1 MRRWNG
7 WGDDGV
13 IFPLEEAGRSF
24 LESAL
29 GPGTAPRDAAF
40 EDTLSRVPSSRLPT
54 RRLVVTG
61 AEERLRHARG
71 QSFPDWVALRSG
83 HISAFPDG
91 VAHPATEEEVRELVA
106 LCAQEGIRLIPYG
119 GGTSVVGHVNP
130 PREGGPVLTVAMDR
144 MRSLTDLD
152 QTSRLGT
159 FQAGVQGPD
168 LEAQLRARG
177 LTLGHYPQ
185 SFEYSTLGGWIA
197 TRSSGQQALGYG
209 RIEQLF
215 AGGRMETPAGP
226 LDLPPFPA
234 SAAGPDLRELVLG
247 SEGRLGVLTRATVRV
262 RPLPEREE
270 FFGLFFPSWEGAFEA
285 AREMAQ
291 AGVRLS
297 MLRLQD
303 EPETRIS
310 LLLGGSPRLTSL
322 LERYLNLRGAGRE
335 KCLAILGCTGTAR
348 QCREGRREAL
358 RLSRRRGGLWVGR
371 PPGTAWLRNR
381 FLSPYLRNTLWEKG
395 YAVDTMET
403 ALPWSRLPGGLRAIR
418 AGLERALEGEGER
431 TFATAHLSRVYPDG
445 ASLYVTCLFRAAEDP
460 DRTLERWRLL
470 KRTASLAITE
480 GGGTIS
486 HQHGVGLDHA
496 PYLKAEKGAL
506 GLAALAGAVRA
517 LDPAGIMN
525 PGKLLPE
532 C

>member
-1 MRRWNG
+1 VCGINPMEIG
-7 WGDDGV
+7 
-13 IFPLEEAGRSF
+13 I
-24 LESAL
+24 
-29 GPGTAPRDAAF
+29 
-40 EDTLSRVPSSRLPT
+40 LPK
-54 RRLVVTG
+54 V
-61 AEERLRHARG
+61 
-71 QSFPDWVALRSG
+71 S
-83 HISAFPDG
+83 
-91 VAHPATEEEVRELVA
+91 
-106 LCAQEGIRLIPYG
+106 
-119 GGTSVVGHVNP
+119 
-130 PREGGPVLTVAMDR
+130 TVA
-144 MRSLTDLD
+144 S
-152 QTSRLGT
+152 
-159 FQAGVQGPD
+159 
-168 LEAQLRARG
+168 
-177 LTLGHYPQ
+177 
-185 SFEYSTLGGWIA
+185 
-197 TRSSGQQALGYG
+197 
-209 RIEQLF
+209 
-215 AGGRMETPAGP
+215 
-226 LDLPPFPA
+226 PF
-234 SAAGPDLRELVLG
+234 
-247 SEGRLGVLTRATVRV
+247 
-262 RPLPEREE
+262 
-270 FFGLFFPSWEGAFEA
+270 A